1 MVYIIRHRG
10 FWEYAPGRGY
20 HDQGFHQFIKLII
33 PPHSQTLFITKKNLF
48 YFPFKY
54 LHNYR
59 NLRRAGVQFFQGN
72 QFFTNRFTLHMR
84 NWAQKVPAET
94 FERNGGLEMVVHKG
108 ERHWELMT
116 YNHHPLQHA
125 YYQIMNEH
133 AHEENGEKTE
143 EEKQVMEA
151 FETNLQN
158 RLQEKRKALGLEPHE
173 TLSVE
178 DIRLAHVEEMKVL
191 RGVKGSKFFVKTQ
204 EQSEK
209 DFWAANPRR
218 ASFFY

>member
-1 MVYIIRHRG
+1 
-10 FWEYAPGRGY
+10 
-20 HDQGFHQFIKLII
+20 
-33 PPHSQTLFITKKNLF
+33 
-48 YFPFKY
+48 
-54 LHNYR
+54 
-59 NLRRAGVQFFQGN
+59 
-72 QFFTNRFTLHMR
+72 
-84 NWAQKVPAET
+84 
-94 FERNGGLEMVVHKG
+94 
-108 ERHWELMT
+108 
-116 YNHHPLQHA
+116 
-125 YYQIMNEH
+125 MNEH